1 MEGRGG
7 EINERRE
14 TKMKGCQLSF
24 KRQIAFRSGLTLV
37 ELLLV
42 SGIIT
47 LLAGICWIAYTSVK
61 EKALLIIC
69 RNNFHQIYLAVQKY
83 RDDYDGID
91 PNGRPLS
98 WSEVGLPYPFMT
110 GLIRDGYIKA
120 GSPILH
126 CPIGERVLKAKLE
139 EIERH
144 MGRRLDLIIISSYG
158 YPANLPPHN
167 PSKQIAEHFSQCV
180 VQKRSQVA
188 ILGDH
193 WHNPPRP
200 PEAPPIP
207 TPLFPQWE
215 LVLRLDGQVD
225 WVLVTDGK
233 ACR

>member
-1 MEGRGG
+1 
-7 EINERRE
+7 
-14 TKMKGCQLSF
+14 MKDCRLFLGW
-24 KRQIAFRSGLTLV
+24 RIIFRSGLTLI

-42 SGIIT
+42 IGI
-47 LLAGICWIAYTSVK
+47 LAVLAGICWMAYASAK
-61 EKALLIIC
+61 EKTLLFIC
-69 RNNFHQIYLAVQKY
+69 RNNFRQIYLAVQKY

-91 PNGRPLS
+91 PDGRPLG
-98 WSEVGLPYPFMT
+98 WAEVGLPSDDLII
-110 GLIRDGYIKA
+110 GLIRGGYIKK

-126 CPIGERVLKAKLE
+126 CPIGERILKEGSA

-144 MGRRLDLIIISSYG
+144 MGRRLGIVIISSYG
-158 YPANLPPHN
+158 YPANLPIHN
-167 PSKQIAEHFSQCV
+167 PLKQIAEHFSRCV
-180 VQKRSQVA
+180 AQKRSQVA
-188 ILGDH
+188 ILGDR

>member
-1 MEGRGG
+1 
-7 EINERRE
+7 
-14 TKMKGCQLSF
+14 MKG
-24 KRQIAFRSGLTLV
+24 RQRFFGWQIVFRCGLTLI

-42 SGIIT
+42 IGIIAV
-47 LLAGICWIAYTSVK
+47 LAGICWMAYGAIK
-61 EKALLIIC
+61 EKALLVIC
-69 RNNFHQIYLAVQKY
+69 RNNFRQIYLAVQKY

-91 PNGRPLS
+91 PDGRPLG
-98 WSEVGLPYPFMT
+98 WAEVGLPSDDLII
-110 GLIRDGYIKA
+110 GLIRGGYIKK

-126 CPIGERVLKAKLE
+126 CPIGERILKEKLA
-139 EIERH
+139 EIERY
-144 MGRRLDLIIISSYG
+144 MGRRLDIVIISSYG
-158 YPANLPPHN
+158 YPANLPIHN
-167 PSKQIAEHFSQCV
+167 PLKQIAEHFSRCV
-180 VQKRSQVA
+180 AQKRSQVA

-233 ACR
+233 TCR